1 MKSTIAAVVAGSLI
15 GLGVF
20 MASAAWRGTLR
31 LSRRAGDEASLRQ
44 GILRSRYVRF
54 GLVGIGALVG
64 TWSLTGWTFAA
75 MTIAAVVTMAGIA
88 ASRHRL
94 RRDERVL
101 VEAVAVWTEQ
111 LRDTLAGSNGLEQT
125 IVATSGH
132 APVPLRAPLERL
144 VASMSYVP
152 VAQGLTRFAR
162 DVNHPTAD
170 FVVAALSTAATRQVR
185 ELGALLG
192 HLASCA
198 RDEAR
203 MHTRIWVGRSRTR
216 SAVRIIASVVVV
228 FVGGLVVLSPEY
240 LAPYRTSEGQFV
252 LSGVVLLF
260 FVALLGMQ
268 KLSVV
273 AAPDRFVGRRSEV
286 RT

>member
-31 LSRRAGDEASLRQ
+31 LSRRAGDEASLCQ

-54 GLVGIGALVG
+54 GLVGIGALIG
-64 TWSLTGWTFAA
+64 TWSLTGWTLAA

-125 IVATSGH
+125 IVATSGY